1 MKSYGTEPRSIEGR
15 GGEVSGVIALK
26 RINGSDI
33 WLNPMLIESVE
44 RTPDSIVTLTNGH
57 KYVIRESPEEIITKI
72 QDFMRQVGLLGLVPR
87 RGDMV

>member
-1 MKSYGTEPRSIEGR
+1 MQRYGTEPRSTEGR

-57 KYVIRESPEEIITKI
+57 KYVIRESPEEIITKV
-72 QDFMRQVGLLGLVPR
+72 QDFMKQVGLLGLVSR

>member
-1 MKSYGTEPRSIEGR
+1 M
-15 GGEVSGVIALK
+15 IALK

-57 KYVIRESPEEIITKI
+57 KYVIRESPEEIITKV
-72 QDFMRQVGLLGLVPR
+72 QDFMKQVGLLGLVSR